1 MARHKLKDRI
11 GKTTKLY
18 QFISN
23 AKNANTESVI
33 RNTNSLF
40 MITRL
45 LDLAIL
51 LKTENQIAVSDSLLA
66 SI

>member
-11 GKTTKLY
+11 GKTIKLY
-18 QFISN
+18 QFNSTP
-23 AKNANTESVI
+23 KKVNTESESKSV
-33 RNTNSLF
+33 NVFF
-40 MITRL
+40 MMAKL

>member
-18 QFISN
+18 QFIST

>member
-1 MARHKLKDRI
+1 MASHKLKDRI
-11 GKTTKLY
+11 GKTIKLY
-18 QFISN
+18 QFNSTP
-23 AKNANTESVI
+23 KKVNTESVI
-33 RNTNSLF
+33 RNTNSFF

>member
-11 GKTTKLY
+11 GKTIKLY
-18 QFISN
+18 QFNSTP
-23 AKNANTESVI
+23 KKVNTESKSV
-33 RNTNSLF
+33 NVFF
-40 MITRL
+40 MMAKL